1 MVKNIV
7 FPWGSR
13 QAKSLSGTITVPGD
27 KSVSHR
33 ALMFGALALG
43 HTKIT
48 GLLTGHDV
56 LHTAEAMRCFG
67 ANITVDEKGD
77 YHIDGVGVGGLK
89 EPNSALDFG
98 NAGTGVRL
106 TMGLCSTY
114 GFTTVFYGDASLCKR
129 PMGRI
134 LEPIRLFGTKSV
146 GRSGDR
152 LPLAL
157 VGTDNAIP
165 VTYTLP
171 MASAQV
177 KSAVLLA
184 GLHCGG
190 ETRVIETIPTRDHTE
205 RMLRHFGAKVE
216 VTEEKGKNIICLR
229 GYPTLSGA
237 DVIVPSDPSSAA
249 FPIVAALITPDS
261 KVTVKNVLLNP
272 TRTGLLTTLQEMGA
286 NITIDN
292 EHISGGELCGD
303 ITASTSELKGV
314 VVPPERAA
322 SMIDEYPIL
331 CIAAACAEGKTVMY
345 GIEELRVKE
354 SDRIAAMAKG
364 LKANHIH
371 VTEEKDGLVVTGGV
385 LSGGVTI
392 ETFMDHRIAMSF
404 LIAGAVSTQPI
415 AIDNGAFIATS
426 FPHFAEMMNTIGL
439 KIEETA
445 QE

>member
-1 MVKNIV
+1 MAKNIV
-7 FPWGSR
+7 FPWVSR
-13 QAKSLSGTITVPGD
+13 HVKSISGVITVPGD

-67 ANITVDEKGD
+67 ANIAVDEKGD

-89 EPNSALDFG
+89 EPHCALDFG

-106 TMGLCSTY
+106 TMGLCATY

-134 LEPIRLFGTKSV
+134 LDPIRLFGAKSV

-157 VGTDNAIP
+157 VGTEYPVP
-165 VTYTLP
+165 VTYALP

-205 RMLRHFGAKVE
+205 RMLTHFGAKVE
-216 VTEEKGKNIICLR
+216 VTEEKGKHIISLT
-229 GYPTLSGA
+229 GYPTLKAA

-249 FPIVAALITPDS
+249 FAIVAALIIPDS
-261 KVTVKNVLLNP
+261 KITVKNVLLNP
-272 TRTGLLTTLQEMGA
+272 TRIGLLTTLIEMGA
-286 NITIDN
+286 NITIEN
-292 EHISGGELCGD
+292 EHISGGERCGD
-303 ITASTSELKGV
+303 ITAQTSLLKGV
-314 VVPPERAA
+314 TVPPERAA

-331 CIAAACAEGKTVMY
+331 CIAAACATGKTIMY

-354 SDRIAAMAKG
+354 SDRISAMAQG
-364 LKANHIH
+364 LKANNIY
-371 VTEEKDGLVVTGGV
+371 VTEEKDGLIVTGGT
-385 LSGGVTI
+385 LSGGVMI

-404 LIAGAVSTQPI
+404 LIAGAVSKQPI
-415 AIDNGAFIATS
+415 KIDNGAFIATS
-426 FPHFAEMMNTIGL
+426 FPQFQELMNQIGL
-439 KIEETA
+439 QIEIEND
-445 QE
+445 E